1 MTPAFE
7 SFLARLYVDPDARA
21 RFLTDPTGEAA
32 GAGLS
37 SDEIAAARQI
47 DRVGLELAAA
57 SFAHKRR
64 QQARR
69 RHPIVRL
76 WQRIIGDRS
85 RRRFRD
91 QRRS

>member
-21 RFLTDPTGEAA
+21 RFLADAAREAA

-37 SDEIAAARQI
+37 SDEIAAAQQI
-47 DRVGLELAAA
+47 DRVGLELAAV
-57 SFAHKRR
+57 SFARKRR

-69 RHPIVRL
+69 RGPIVRL
-76 WQRIIGDRS
+76 WQRISG
-85 RRRFRD
+85 RR
-91 QRRS
+91 